1 MASLSTL
8 QHRFLKQI
16 SVCFFILSQSP
27 ASFAQV
33 QKADSAEAR
42 ARAWY
47 QQGNEAFR
55 LGDYEQARKLYQ
67 KARQEESRFDIL
79 CNLGRVEALL
89 GDDALALHHLD
100 ECLKEYPPEA
110 EYEAARAKFYA
121 LREEVRKRCHEKTCH
136 ISALT
141 RKRDA
146 SLAAEAAA
154 EQEDSG
160 HAPRVQRESDP
171 APEGSVGEED
181 SSLAH
186 SSTGSS
192 ARLVWGVSLA
202 AAGVLVAGGGT
213 GFWLAADAQADDAR
227 AQGRAILDAG
237 GNCET
242 LAFAG
247 CAEYS
252 DAISGTESKR
262 VWAQGLWGAGGAL
275 LIAGALVYFL
285 WPEADAEQPGQS
297 GRVRMVPQ
305 VAVDPTGRGGFLG
318 VQGSF

>member
-8 QHRFLKQI
+8 QHRFFKQI

-27 ASFAQV
+27 ASFAQA

-110 EYEAARAKFYA
+110 DYEAARAKFYA

-141 RKRDA
+141 RRMDA
-146 SLAAEAAA
+146 SLAEEQAA
-154 EQEDSG
+154 EQ
-160 HAPRVQRESDP
+160 RETGGPPVVKGELESSV
-171 APEGSVGEED
+171 PEPD
-181 SSLAH
+181 SSEAH
-186 SSTGSS
+186 KSNESS

-247 CAEYS
+247 CVEYR

-262 VWAQGLWGAGGAL
+262 AWAQGLWGAGGAL